1 MMSIK
6 KENEYTE
13 LKYIE
18 STGTQYFDT
27 DIIPRK
33 FKRL

>member
-1 MMSIK
+1 MMSVK
-6 KENEYTE
+6 KQNEYTE

-27 DIIPRK
+27 GIIPRK
-33 FKRL
+33 FKCL